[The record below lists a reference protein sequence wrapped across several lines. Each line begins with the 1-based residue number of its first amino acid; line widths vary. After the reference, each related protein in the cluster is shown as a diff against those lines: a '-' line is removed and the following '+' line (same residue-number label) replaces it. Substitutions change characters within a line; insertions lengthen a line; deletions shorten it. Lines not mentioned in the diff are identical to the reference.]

1 MDAFLSPSLKVKK
14 VSIKNIS
21 NKENAF
27 LRSQT
32 QGRAESGASDP
43 RKTIPTKRCNHCGES
58 KPLDEF
64 GYDSSKPDDRSTTC
78 KRCKNEMERE
88 YKRRR
93 RARLMD
99 SDFCQQL
106 ANLGMDLS
114 SAASRSKVNVKKLE
128 ALAKGRNTMEDDEWA
143 RLKGIMRL
151 EMSRRG
157 VRWNP
162 DEGVLK

>member
-1 MDAFLSPSLKVKK
+1 MY
-14 VSIKNIS
+14 
-21 NKENAF
+21 
-27 LRSQT
+27 LRTQT

-43 RKTIPTKRCNHCGES
+43 RKTIPTKRCSHCGES

-64 GYDSSKPDDRSTTC
+64 GYDSSKHDDRSTTC

-106 ANLGMDLS
+106 ANLGMTLS
-114 SAASRSKVNVKKLE
+114 TAARRARVNVRKLE
-128 ALAKGRNTMEDDEWA
+128 ALASGRNELDADDWA
-143 RLKGIMRL
+143 RLKGVMAY
-151 EMSRRG
+151 EMQRRG
-157 VRWNP
+157 VRW
-162 DEGVLK
+162 DVDAGGLR

>member
-1 MDAFLSPSLKVKK
+1 MY
-14 VSIKNIS
+14 
-21 NKENAF
+21 

-32 QGRAESGASDP
+32 QGHAESGASDQ
-43 RKTIPTKRCNHCGES
+43 RKTIPTKRCSHCGES

-64 GYDSSKPDDRSTTC
+64 GYDSSKPDDRATICKKC
-78 KRCKNEMERE
+78 KRDMERE
-88 YKRRR
+88 SKRRR
-93 RARLMD
+93 RSKLME
-99 SDFCQQL
+99 SELCQQL

-143 RLKGIMRL
+143 RLKGIMNL